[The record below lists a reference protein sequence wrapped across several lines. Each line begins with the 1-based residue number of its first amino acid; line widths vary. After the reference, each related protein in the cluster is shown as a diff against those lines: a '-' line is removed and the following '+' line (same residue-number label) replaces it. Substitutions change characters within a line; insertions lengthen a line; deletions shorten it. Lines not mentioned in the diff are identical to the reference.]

1 MSFERRGLL
10 PWRLLSRG
18 TGSWKWKNGTLQ
30 CSQPY
35 NTYPFS
41 AFIAFSIFGSLCLSL
56 SPLSP
61 EVKRHALFGAKA
73 TKPLEEIVWFWNYPS
88 ALNKVGKPSFQN
100 SKHHLRPKLSN
111 FNLVLT
117 QKWTIAPYS
126 QKVTIN
132 HSVIFQLRGL
142 EMSWMVHWNI
152 SYARVHKSRSTYNYP
167 ANSGFPVRKLR
178 YKAFLSLLSI
188 ASELEKPL
196 LTG

>member
-1 MSFERRGLL
+1 MADSKDKSTCKMSFERRGLL

-152 SYARVHKSRSTYNYP
+152 SYARVHKSRNTYN
-167 ANSGFPVRKLR
+167 
-178 YKAFLSLLSI
+178 
-188 ASELEKPL
+188 
-196 LTG
+196 